1 MEKWVPFRRKLLYS
15 KKSNYHRPTTPLFLS
30 GDGNYFIG
38 GLVNDG
44 FYDYYGGT
52 FRSDYSFY
60 SPRQGGNSFQA

>member
-1 MEKWVPFRRKLLYS
+1 MLIIESEEEY
-15 KKSNYHRPTTPLFLS
+15 LFISVNHNSLS

-38 GLVNDG
+38 GLVNDD

-52 FRSDYSFY
+52 FRSDYNFY